1 MVNYQT
7 ERDAIG
13 GGDDG
18 RPLIGAGSKIGKNRL
33 RGAWNFDANRVLIQY
48 HRAGVLFLDR

>member
-18 RPLIGAGSKIGKNRL
+18 RPLS
-33 RGAWNFDANRVLIQY
+33 GAWNFDANRGLIQY
-48 HRAGVLFLDR
+48 HRAEGLFLDR